1 MKRIIRAS
9 NKPSY
14 YPDDKLLVNVDS
26 SFDADSSM
34 SDEMKWT
41 ILDSVNRWLTS
52 RYRKFAGAD
61 VTITSDG
68 NGNVTV
74 DVDFASV
81 ARYYVDQ
88 QRQDL
93 IYNIR
98 NRTRFVAKKDTVNEP
113 NIHVS
118 NL

>member
-9 NKPSY
+9 NEKSY
-14 YPDDKLLVNVDS
+14 YPDQKLLVNVDS
-26 SFDADSSM
+26 SFDTDSSM

-41 ILDSVNRWLTS
+41 ILDSVNSWLTS
-52 RYRKFAGAD
+52 RYRKFAGAN
-61 VTITSDG
+61 VTMTSDG

-74 DVDFASV
+74 DVDFDSV
-81 ARYYVDQ
+81 ARHYVNR

-93 IYNIR
+93 IYNLR
-98 NRTRFVAKKDTVNEP
+98 RRTRFVAKKDMVDEP
-113 NIHVS
+113 NVNVN